1 MAKESVKVGIA
12 NEGETNLDIEEVK
25 TWEPKNI
32 EYIGTTVFF
41 KNDKTYV
48 SMTRE
53 DFKRIFNK

>member
-1 MAKESVKVGIA
+1 MAKESIKVGIA
-12 NEGETNLDIEEVK
+12 NEGETNIDLEVVK
-25 TWEPKNI
+25 NWEPKNI
-32 EYIGTTVFF
+32 EYIGSTVFF